1 MKTMHSISSAPGRV
15 RRSSA
20 GFTLVEVLVTVLIM
34 SLGMLGIAALQAT
47 TSRFK
52 IGAWAR
58 SSTAVLF
65 SDFADRVR
73 ANPDVAGLSYFS
85 SGAATSTSAYTLT
98 TNWATQSTTTPPA
111 VTTDCSS
118 TACTATERAAYDL
131 TIWRQQIR
139 RQLPQGSAFVTGNRS
154 TGMTVTMMWYD
165 KQFLADD
172 NVTLAKSRAC
182 NTVSGASSGTYTTA
196 AMSNCCPDAAA
207 VADGVRCVNFGFLP

>member
-1 MKTMHSISSAPGRV
+1 MKTMHSISSGPGRGG
-15 RRSSA
+15 RRSS
-20 GFTLVEVLVTVLIM
+20 GFTLIEVLVTVLIM

-85 SGAATSTSAYTLT
+85 SGAATSTSSYALT
-98 TNWATQSTTTPPA
+98 TNWSTQSTTAPPA
-111 VTTDCSS
+111 VTTDCS
-118 TACTATERAAYDL
+118 TAACTATERATYDL

-139 RQLPQGSAFVTGNRS
+139 RQLPQGSAFVTGNRA
-154 TGMTVTMMWYD
+154 TGMTVTMMWFD
-165 KQFLADD
+165 KQFLNAAG
-172 NVTLAKSRAC
+172 NALETSNAC
-182 NTVSGASSGTYTTA
+182 NTVSGGTFTSA
-196 AMSNCCPDAAA
+196 ALSNCCPDAAG
-207 VADGVRCVNFGFLP
+207 VAAGVRCVNFTFLP

>member
-1 MKTMHSISSAPGRV
+1 MKTMHSISAGPGRSA
-15 RRSSA
+15 RRSS
-20 GFTLVEVLVTVLIM
+20 GFTLIEVLVTVLIM

-73 ANPDVAGLSYFS
+73 ANPDASGLSYFS
-85 SGAATSTSAYTLT
+85 SGAAASTSAYALT
-98 TNWATQSTTTPPA
+98 TNWSTQSTTAPPA
-111 VTTDCSS
+111 VTTDCST

-139 RQLPQGSAFVTGNRS
+139 RQLPQGSAFVTRNRT
-154 TGMTVTMMWYD
+154 TGMTVTMMWFD
-165 KQFLADD
+165 KQFLKAD
-172 NVTLAKSRAC
+172 NTLETSNAC
-182 NTVSGASSGTYTTA
+182 SAVGTFTSA
-196 AMSNCCPDAAA
+196 AMSNCCPDAAG
-207 VADGVRCVNFGFLP
+207 VADGVRCVNFGFVP

>member
-1 MKTMHSISSAPGRV
+1 MKTMHSIPAGPGRSA
-15 RRSSA
+15 RRSS
-20 GFTLVEVLVTVLIM
+20 GFTLIEVLVTVLIM

-85 SGAATSTSAYTLT
+85 SGAATSTSAYALT
-98 TNWATQSTTTPPA
+98 TNWSTQSTAAPPA
-111 VTTDCSS
+111 VSTDCS
-118 TACTATERAAYDL
+118 TATCTATERAAYDL

-154 TGMTVTMMWYD
+154 TGMTVTMMWFD
-165 KQFLADD
+165 KQFLTA
-172 NVTLAKSRAC
+172 NNTLDKSKAC
-182 NTVSGASSGTYTTA
+182 TVAATYTASA
-196 AMSNCCPDAAA
+196 AMSNCCPDAAGA
-207 VADGVRCVNFGFLP
+207 ADGVRCVNFTFLP

>member
-1 MKTMHSISSAPGRV
+1 MKTMHSISAGSGRRA
-15 RRSSA
+15 RRSS
-20 GFTLVEVLVTVLIM
+20 GFTLIEVLVTVLIM

-85 SGAATSTSAYTLT
+85 SGAATSTSAYALT
-98 TNWATQSTTTPPA
+98 ANWSTQSSTAPPA
-111 VTTDCSS
+111 VTTDCST

-131 TIWRQQIR
+131 IIWRQQIR
-139 RQLPQGSAFVTGNRS
+139 RQLPQGSAFVTGNRA
-154 TGMTVTMMWYD
+154 TGMTVTMMWFD
-165 KQFLADD
+165 KQFLTSG
-172 NVTLAKSRAC
+172 NVLETSNAC
-182 NTVSGASSGTYTTA
+182 NAVAAGTFTSA
-196 AMSNCCPDAAA
+196 ALSNCCPNAAG
-207 VADGVRCVNFGFLP
+207 VAAGVRCVNFTFLP

>member
-1 MKTMHSISSAPGRV
+1 MKTMHSNSSGP
-15 RRSSA
+15 RRGARRAS
-20 GFTLVEVLVTVLIM
+20 GFTLIEVLVTVLIM

-85 SGAATSTSAYTLT
+85 SGAAASTSSYALT
-98 TNWATQSTTTPPA
+98 TNWSTQSTTAPPA
-111 VTTDCSS
+111 VSTDCST

-131 TIWRQQIR
+131 IIWRQQIR
-139 RQLPQGSAFVTGNRS
+139 RQLPQGSAFVTGNRT
-154 TGMTVTMMWYD
+154 TGMTVTMMWFD
-165 KQFLADD
+165 KQFLKA
-172 NVTLAKSRAC
+172 NNTPESSNAC
-182 NTVSGASSGTYTTA
+182 NAVAGGTFTSA
-196 AMSNCCPDAAA
+196 AMSNCCPDAAG
-207 VADGVRCVNFGFLP
+207 VAAGVRCVNFGFLP